1 MSMTGRTKVRTR
13 RWRPTALIATI
24 VAAALLG
31 GSACSLQDD
40 AAPDGNVPAPRSTTG
55 IWLSDRELAAQPTSG
70 AAWQQVQEAASGSL
84 GQANLADQDS
94 DHDVRTLAAAL
105 VAARTGD
112 RAMRDKAVAAI
123 SSAMGTEDGGRT
135 LAIGRNLQSYV
146 IAADLVDLDSA
157 DPKVGARFRS
167 WLREVRT
174 EELDGNTLVETSN
187 ERPNNW
193 GTHATASLI
202 AAAAYLEDTAE
213 LNRLANVFRGW
224 AGDRRAYSG
233 FNFGSDLSWQAD
245 RNAPVGINPVG
256 ATLLGR
262 SVSGALPEEM
272 RRGGS
277 LTWPPSDTGYPWGA
291 LNGAVVSAELLSR
304 RGFDAWNWSDK
315 ALQRATKFLFD
326 LGWGPG
332 NDDEWV
338 VPLVNARYG
347 TKFPAQ
353 SEVGL
358 GKNLGFTNWTHGS
371 RGPA

>member
-1 MSMTGRTKVRTR
+1 MTGRMTERLR
-13 RWRPTALIATI
+13 RWRPTALVAT
-24 VAAALLG
+24 LLATAVLA

-40 AAPDGNVPAPRSTTG
+40 AAPDGNVPAPRATSG
-55 IWLSDRELAAQPTSG
+55 IWLSDRELAALPTSG
-70 AAWQQVQEAASGSL
+70 AAWERVQEAASGDL

-94 DHDVRTLAAAL
+94 DHDVQTLAAAL

-112 RAMRDKAVAAI
+112 RAMQDKAVSAI

-157 DPKVGARFRS
+157 DPQVGARFRT
-167 WLREVRT
+167 WLRAVRT
-174 EELDGNTLVETSN
+174 EDLDGDTLVETSN
-187 ERPNNW
+187 QRPNNW

-213 LNRLANVFRGW
+213 LDRLANVFRGW
-224 AGDRRAYSG
+224 TGERDAYSG
-233 FNFGSDLSWQAD
+233 FNFGSDLSWQFD
-245 RNAPVGINPVG
+245 DQAPVGINRAG
-256 ATLLGR
+256 ATIDG
-262 SVSGALPEEM
+262 VDVGGALPEEM

-277 LTWPPSDTGYPWGA
+277 FTTGTPGSTGYPWGA

-304 RGFDAWNWSDK
+304 RGFDAWSWGDT
-315 ALQRATKFLFD
+315 ALKRATDYLYK
-326 LGWGPG
+326 LGWEPG

-338 VPLVNARYG
+338 VPLVNARNDG
-347 TKFPAQ
+347 KDHPVP

-358 GKNLGFTNWTHGS
+358 GKNLGFTDWTHGPRS
-371 RGPA
+371 PG

>member
-1 MSMTGRTKVRTR
+1 MSMTRPTTDRTR
-13 RWRPTALIATI
+13 RWRPAAL
-24 VAAALLG
+24 VAALLATALLG
-31 GSACSLQDD
+31 GACSLQDD
-40 AAPDGNVPAPRSTTG
+40 AGPDGNVPAPRSTTG
-55 IWLSDRELAAQPTSG
+55 IWLSDRELAALPTSG

-84 GQANLADQDS
+84 GSADLANQDS

-112 RAMRDKAVAAI
+112 EAMRDKAVAAI

-135 LAIGRNLQSYV
+135 LAIARNLQSYV
-146 IAADLVDLDSA
+146 IAADLVDLDA
-157 DPKVGARFRS
+157 ANRDVGARFRT
-167 WLREVRT
+167 WLRGVRT
-174 EELDGNTLVETSN
+174 EDLDGKTLVETSK

-224 AGDRRAYSG
+224 TGDRRAYSG
-233 FNFGSDLSWQAD
+233 FNFGDLAWQAN
-245 RNAPVGINPVG
+245 RSAPVGINPGRVDVG
-256 ATLLGR
+256 GR
-262 SVSGALPEEM
+262 SLGGALPEEM
-272 RRGGS
+272 RRGGG
-277 LTWPPSDTGYPWGA
+277 LQWPPADTGYPWGA

-304 RGFDAWNWSDK
+304 RGFDAWNWSDR
-315 ALQRATKFLFD
+315 AVSRATEFLFD
-326 LGWGPG
+326 LGWEPG

-347 TKFPAQ
+347 TKYPVA

>member
-1 MSMTGRTKVRTR
+1 MTGRTMERTR
-13 RWRPTALIATI
+13 RWRPTALVATL

-55 IWLSDRELAAQPTSG
+55 IWLSDQELAALPTSG
-70 AAWQQVQEAASGSL
+70 AAWQQVQEAASGDL
-84 GQANLADQDS
+84 GQPALADQDS
-94 DHDVRTLAAAL
+94 DHDVRTLASAL

-112 RAMRDKAVAAI
+112 RAMQDKAVAAL
-123 SSAMGTEDGGRT
+123 SEAMGTEDGGRT

-146 IAADLVDLDSA
+146 IAADLVDLDAA
-157 DPKVGARFRS
+157 DPAVGARFRT
-167 WLREVRT
+167 WLRAVRT
-174 EELDGNTLVETSN
+174 EDLDGNTLVETSN

-224 AGDRRAYSG
+224 TGDRRAYSG
-233 FNFGSDLSWQAD
+233 FNFGGDLSWQANPD
-245 RNAPVGINPVG
+245 APVGVNPVG
-256 ATLLGR
+256 AKLAG
-262 SVSGALPEEM
+262 VDVGGALPEEM

-277 LTWPPSDTGYPWGA
+277 FTTGTPGDTGYPWGA

-304 RGFDAWNWSDK
+304 RGFDAWSWGDQ
-315 ALQRATKFLFD
+315 ALQRATEYLFK

-338 VPLVNARYG
+338 VPLVNARNDG
-347 TKFPAQ
+347 KDHPAQ

-371 RGPA
+371 RSPG

>member
-1 MSMTGRTKVRTR
+1 MSMIGRTTDRTR
-13 RWRPTALIATI
+13 RWRPAL
-24 VAAALLG
+24 VAALLATALLG
-31 GSACSLQDD
+31 ASACSLQDD
-40 AAPDGNVPAPRSTTG
+40 AAPDGNVPAPRSTSG
-55 IWLSDRELAAQPTSG
+55 IWLSDRELAALPTSG

-112 RAMRDKAVAAI
+112 RAMRDKAVGAI
-123 SSAMGTEDGGRT
+123 SGAMGTEDGGRT
-135 LAIGRNLQSYV
+135 LALGRNLQSYV

-157 DPKVGARFRS
+157 NSQVGARFRT
-167 WLREVRT
+167 WLRAVRT
-174 EELDGNTLVETSN
+174 EDLDGKTLVETSN

-213 LNRLANVFRGW
+213 LNRLANVFKGW
-224 AGDRRAYSG
+224 TGDRRAYSG
-233 FNFGSDLSWQAD
+233 FNFGSDLSWQA
-245 RNAPVGINPVG
+245 NPSAPVGINPGAVDVG
-256 ATLLGR
+256 GR
-262 SVSGALPEEM
+262 SLGGALPEEM
-272 RRGGS
+272 RRGGE
-277 LTWPPSDTGYPWGA
+277 LRWPPSDTGYPWGA

-304 RGFDAWNWSDK
+304 RGFDAWSWSDR
-315 ALQRATKFLFD
+315 ALNRATRFLFD
-326 LGWGPG
+326 LGWEPG

-353 SEVGL
+353 SDVGL

>member
-1 MSMTGRTKVRTR
+1 MTGRSTDRTR
-13 RWRPTALIATI
+13 RRRPAAIVATLL
-24 VAAALLG
+24 AAALFG
-31 GSACSLQDD
+31 ASACSLQDE

-55 IWLSDRELAAQPTSG
+55 IWLSDRELAALPTSG
-70 AAWQQVQEAASGSL
+70 AAWAQVQEAASGDL

-112 RAMRDKAVAAI
+112 RAMQDKAVAGI

-146 IAADLVDLDSA
+146 IAADLVDLDAA
-157 DPKVGARFRS
+157 DPSVGNRFRT
-167 WLREVRT
+167 WLRAVRT
-174 EELDGNTLVETSN
+174 EDLDGNTLVETSN
-187 ERPNNW
+187 QRPNNW

-213 LNRLANVFRGW
+213 LNRLANVFKGW
-224 AGDRRAYSG
+224 VGDRSAYSG
-233 FNFGSDLSWQAD
+233 FNFGSDVSWQVD
-245 RNAPVGINPVG
+245 DQAPVGINPAG
-256 ATLLGR
+256 AAIDGR
-262 SVSGALPEEM
+262 NVDGALPEEM

-277 LTWPPSDTGYPWGA
+277 FTTGTPGGTEYPWGA

-304 RGFDAWNWSDK
+304 RGFDAWNWEDR
-315 ALQRATKFLFD
+315 ALQRATRFLFD

-347 TKFPAQ
+347 TRYPAQ

-358 GKNLGFTNWTHGS
+358 GKNLGFTNWTHGTRS
-371 RGPA
+371 PG